1 MTVRLILV
9 RHGESEAN
17 AIGIMQGRMDSPLT
31 RKGRRQAEAV
41 AQKLAKILVPS
52 NVFSS
57 PLSRALE
64 TAKIIAT
71 KFELE
76 PVIIPELQERD
87 LGLATGMTWEQASSL
102 WPENAWDIKIGKP
115 CGAWPQGETRVEL
128 QQRAHKALEKIL
140 SIQKSGT
147 AIVVS
152 HAGLMRALIKQIMY
166 KHMNTDLDPKI
177 SNCSITELQIT
188 DGKYNLLCLNDT
200 SHLELV

>member
-17 AIGIMQGRMDSPLT
+17 AMSIMQGRMDSPLT
-31 RKGRRQAEAV
+31 DKGRKQAKAV
-41 AQKLAKILVPS
+41 ADKLSRLVVPD

-64 TAKIIAT
+64 TAYIIAT
-71 KFELE
+71 KFNLE
-76 PVIIPELQERD
+76 PIVISELQERD

-102 WPENAWDIKIGKP
+102 WPENAWHIKIGRP
-115 CGAWPQGETRVEL
+115 TGSWPQGETRLEL
-128 QQRAHKALEKIL
+128 QQRAYKALEKIL
-140 SIQKSGT
+140 SIQDSGI
-147 AIVVS
+147 AVVVS

-177 SNCSITELQIT
+177 NNCSITELQIT
-188 DGKYNLLCLNDT
+188 DGRYHLLCLNDT
-200 SHLELV
+200 SHLELP